1 MSQITTHILDTA
13 KGVPA
18 QGIHLVLEAF
28 SSENTWIQLAEGITN
43 ADGRVSDLLKTD
55 VLLSPG
61 IYRMTF
67 ETSAYFT
74 QQGLKS
80 FYPYVQITF
89 EVSDPRHYHIPLL
102 LSPYGFT
109 TYRGS

>member
-18 QGIHLVLEAF
+18 QGVHLVLEAF
-28 SSENTWIQLAEGITN
+28 SSDNTWIQLAEGITN

-61 IYRMTF
+61 IYRMIF